1 MAPRSPSPCPFSAPS
16 MLKNPDSFV
25 GRKEELKFIENQ
37 MTGPQPTSVNIVG
50 PHKIGKSSLLWH
62 FYKRC
67 NRHSNN
73 SSPYAVI
80 YLSFQDGE
88 CQEEN
93 SLYQK
98 LAQELSKVPIIQ
110 TKPSLVTVFQAPDWN
125 RSTFAKAIR
134 LCEEEKILPVL
145 CIDKFEALFQDS
157 YREKFDEGFYD
168 NLHSLINHSSM
179 MLVLISIEPL
189 DFYRTQNKLTSSF
202 FNVGSECLLKKFSEA
217 EAKKLVDLPQGNIV
231 GARPALT
238 EKNQQLALQ
247 WGEEH
252 PVRLQLAGKYL
263 WEAQQ
268 NSKSVKWAKQ
278 QFQYQSRKVLELQT
292 RPKRP
297 QKLGQWLRWL
307 FWDVPFWVGNL
318 TTGFWL
324 KLDDLFTRITGI
336 IVIVVLIMFVRGV
349 IPGDIVSDFFKKL
362 LCNSLGGLLGKWC
375 DG

>member
-16 MLKNPDSFV
+16 MLKNPDYFV
-25 GRKEELKFIENQ
+25 GRKEELKFIKDQ

-62 FYKRC
+62 FYQIR
-67 NRHSNN
+67 NHAINN

-93 SLYQK
+93 SFYQK
-98 LAQELSKVPIIQ
+98 IAQELSQVPVIQ
-110 TKPSLVTVFQAPDWN
+110 TKPSLVTAFQAPDWN

-134 LCEEEKILPVL
+134 LCEAENILPVL
-145 CIDKFEALFQDS
+145 CIDKFEALFQES
-157 YREKFDEGFYD
+157 YREKFDKGFYD
-168 NLHSLINHSSM
+168 NLHSLIDHSAM
-179 MLVLISIEPL
+179 MLVLASLETF
-189 DFYRTQNKLTSSF
+189 DVCRNKYNLTSAF
-202 FNVGSECLLKKFSEA
+202 FNVGLEWLLKEFSEV
-217 EAKKLVDLPQGNIV
+217 EASELVKLPQGKIV

-263 WEAQQ
+263 WEAEQ
-268 NSKSVKWAKQ
+268 NNKSVKWAKQ
-278 QFQYQSRKVLELQT
+278 QFQSQVRTVLQLPA

-297 QKLGQWLRWL
+297 QKLLPWLRWL
-307 FWDVPFWVGNL
+307 VWDVPIWVGNL
-318 TTGFWL
+318 TKRFGL
-324 KLDDLFTRITGI
+324 KVDDIFAWVMGLSLIVVAMMCLAGMIPGNYFSDLF
-336 IVIVVLIMFVRGV
+336 
-349 IPGDIVSDFFKKL
+349 KKF
-362 LCNSLGGLLGKWC
+362 LCGSLSPVLGKWC